1 MYMCW
6 GRSNHLAVY
15 FQQVG
20 FFQGLETEII
30 ESIVP
35 VIDDGGIQ
43 QFGIVMN
50 DRPDIVRE
58 QGKLIYFLL
67 SWQLYSSS
75 MVPETFDRV
84 LMQVAHRDAAGQQ
97 GIIGMADGEG
107 SGCLA
112 ARLSSSVVSPRHIIL
127 RSLSGYVDGIYE
139 TPVQA
144 VAELFDAGR
153 VILSNLTDSFFLFL
167 LMTNIYN

>member
-1 MYMCW
+1 VL
-6 GRSNHLAVY
+6 GPFHHLAVY

-50 DRPDIVRE
+50 DRPTSSASRE
-58 QGKLIYFLL
+58 TDLPVLL

-75 MVPETFDRV
+75 MVPEKLLIVFLCRLLTAMR
-84 LMQVAHRDAAGQQ
+84 LASRA
-97 GIIGMADGEG
+97 IIGMADGEG
-107 SGCLA
+107 SGCLGGE
-112 ARLSSSVVSPRHIIL
+112 VVQLGGGH
-127 RSLSGYVDGIYE
+127 
-139 TPVQA
+139 PV
-144 VAELFDAGR
+144 
-153 VILSNLTDSFFLFL
+153 I
-167 LMTNIYN
+167 